1 MRMPGLGG
9 GRWGYFW
16 GFFSNFFAVTIGIEE
31 DHAQRHEDGVEVEDE
46 LVGETEPPNLQHPAG
61 GEDDED
67 DAQQLDEEQ
76 ADEEEVVLRQGGEDG
91 LGDGAEA
98 GRFTT
103 APASL
108 IRSMALVV

>member
-1 MRMPGLGG
+1 M
-9 GRWGYFW
+9 
-16 GFFSNFFAVTIGIEE
+16 GFLNFFAVTIGIEE

-46 LVGETEPPNLQHPAG
+46 LVGETEPADLQHPAG

-76 ADEEEVVLRQGGEDG
+76 ADEEEVVLGERGEDG

-98 GRFTT
+98 GRFAP

-108 IRSMALVV
+108 ISTSSVALVV